1 MFASKTSL
9 FIFRIMENYEHK
21 LALIPDETEET
32 KNAIKMLQ
40 VTEVN
45 KILFEFARFA
55 NESIKFR
62 RCNASKTRFTFNFK
76 REDWNMISEEVKD
89 ELVKKGYCQVV
100 SDEENEL
107 GCKFQNAWVTIEFFF
122 AKQ

>member
-1 MFASKTSL
+1 
-9 FIFRIMENYEHK
+9 MENYEQK
-21 LALIPDETEET
+21 LALIPDETDET

-62 RCNASKTRFTFNFK
+62 KCNASKTRFTFNFK
-76 REDWNMISEEVKD
+76 REDWNMIPDDVKK
-89 ELVKKGYCQVV
+89 ELGKKGYYPVV
-100 SDEENEL
+100 PVVRDEEREL
-107 GCKFQNAWVTIEFFF
+107 QCKIQHAWVTIEFFF
-122 AKQ
+122 QNND